1 MSLYAN
7 ELTTIFNTMSC
18 SLDFNMTFS
27 EAQKLL
33 LQQNRTV
40 VYSSLTSD
48 KIHSLECTI
57 PRRFQTEG
65 DKIVVWDINF
75 SVWRDIEV
83 STIQSIT

>member
-1 MSLYAN
+1 
-7 ELTTIFNTMSC
+7 
-18 SLDFNMTFS
+18 MTFS

-83 STIQSIT
+83 STIQSITY